1 MEIEDWASFSEG
13 FSDSEVYLQ
22 DNNDE
27 ECLWDSGSMPKLQ
40 FRKDISKLPHRLS
53 TARPLDLYE
62 SHKPLCRCFLRFS
75 GKFSSYHTGFELYG
89 HLFGSSPTYF
99 ARNKEK
105 EGECGFLV

>member
-40 FRKDISKLPHRLS
+40 FRYTFKDVYILEY
-53 TARPLDLYE
+53 A
-62 SHKPLCRCFLRFS
+62 FI
-75 GKFSSYHTGFELYG
+75 
-89 HLFGSSPTYF
+89 
-99 ARNKEK
+99 
-105 EGECGFLV
+105 